1 MADQDIIQTTAL
13 AVVEQQQKIV
23 GSALVGSAGAGALA
37 GGDSQ
42 GQFDILEQIR
52 ELQLKSFR
60 GIKEVVTKLSE
71 MLAFDENVASRT
83 KEDANELAK
92 ENQGKLSGSG
102 SDVGDGGDEKEG
114 EEKAKGLAALSG
126 FFAGLPGVAA
136 IGKLLTPITAF
147 FGKSGMLFKLFG
159 RFGPLG
165 AIILGVTLLVKY
177 SSEISKALAPAIDG
191 LKNLFTK
198 MKPAIDF
205 FMMVIDGL
213 IKGVL
218 IAVGTSLKVIVGS
231 LEMAFSTFVSGLIFL
246 RDLVWGLITGDLE
259 LIKSAFTNLFSA
271 FQEIGQKFIDVI
283 LGAFTGMINGIGE
296 LFGFKNLIDPLKAFF
311 TETIPNVFNEAIENF
326 KIEIKKDIDFAIGRF
341 NAIFTA
347 IGDGVSFVY
356 DGIVKGLTW
365 VADLPGRIIGFVAD
379 MFSPIIDFFAGIGN
393 RIKIAV
399 NGIID
404 SLPLPDFV
412 KDKMKFDVQPTK
424 AELDTAGTGDA
435 GVAEKI
441 ASDARKGEETI
452 GGKYNF
458 QDGVLQENGKNLEV
472 FSLGRAE
479 HIAEEIGEQVKVAM
493 DKKTGKFVVVK
504 NDLTLAEG
512 PKMTMTG
519 PDNISD
525 VLGSNSLSKNI
536 KTPGV
541 SIPTTETGSNA
552 PIIIQ
557 KGGDTNNA
565 TVQQKSETYTGPLD
579 TGIDPYFDRA
589 SYNSF

>member
-1 MADQDIIQTTAL
+1 MADQDMIQTTAL

-165 AIILGVTLLVKY
+165 AIILGFTILYKY
-177 SSEISKALAPAIDG
+177 SDEIMKALAPALDKIKELVVKLQPVIDVLMAIGDFLIKGIIEGIGQAISFVIGTVETFIDG
-191 LKNLFTK
+191 FTKLFSGDIIGGLSDIFEGIVRAILTVPLMIVNFLTPLFKNIVGLMAEPWDNMVNSIHTFFGNLFTSIGEMFMNVYNNVK
-198 MKPAIDF
+198 DF
-205 FMMVIDGL
+205 V
-213 IKGVL
+213 
-218 IAVGTSLKVIVGS
+218 TSLPDK
-231 LEMAFSTFVSGLIFL
+231 FV
-246 RDLVWGLITGDLE
+246 
-259 LIKSAFTNLFSA
+259 
-271 FQEIGQKFIDVI
+271 
-283 LGAFTGMINGIGE
+283 
-296 LFGFKNLIDPLKAFF
+296 
-311 TETIPNVFNEAIENF
+311 
-326 KIEIKKDIDFAIGRF
+326 
-341 NAIFTA
+341 
-347 IGDGVSFVY
+347 
-356 DGIVKGLTW
+356 
-365 VADLPGRIIGFVAD
+365 GFVKN
-379 MFSPIIDFFAGIGN
+379 MFAPIIDFFAGIGD
-393 RIKIAV
+393 RIKTAV

-404 SLPLPDFV
+404 SLPLPKFV
-412 KDKMKFDVQPTK
+412 KDKMKFETK
-424 AELDTAGTGDA
+424 AS
-435 GVAEKI
+435 K
-441 ASDARKGEETI
+441 
-452 GGKYNF
+452 
-458 QDGVLQENGKNLEV
+458 
-472 FSLGRAE
+472 
-479 HIAEEIGEQVKVAM
+479 EIGETVNE
-493 DKKTGKFVVVK
+493 TGVK
-504 NDLTLAEG
+504 NKYADASISGMQRER
-512 PKMTMTG
+512 MTG
-519 PDNISD
+519 GEATMNEAFAEAKGEKYGTARISQSGTSGYDSASGIMTPAEFSEYNKLDTNGQMDYLKNLDAKEQERRRMIDKLMNEKITFDNKNRDYIAKYKTTPDEMMSPDDKMLQDDKFQRQAKIQASSIKPSD
-525 VLGSNSLSKNI
+525 NKQ
-536 KTPGV
+536 
-541 SIPTTETGSNA
+541 A

-565 TVQQKSETYTGPLD
+565 SVQTKSETYTGPLD

>member
-23 GSALVGSAGAGALA
+23 GSARVGSAGAGALA

-60 GIKEVVTKLSE
+60 GIKEVVTKLSD
-71 MLAFDENVASRT
+71 MLAFDKDVARRT

-92 ENQGKLSGSG
+92 ENKNNLSGPG
-102 SDVGDGGDEKEG
+102 NDVGGGGDETKG

-136 IGKLLTPITAF
+136 IGKLLAPITAF
-147 FGKSGMLFKLFG
+147 FGKGGMLVKLFG

-198 MKPAIDF
+198 LKPAIDF
-205 FMMVIDGL
+205 FMMVMDGL

-326 KIEIKKDIDFAIGRF
+326 KIEIKKDIDFIKGRF
-341 NAIFTA
+341 
-347 IGDGVSFVY
+347 
-356 DGIVKGLTW
+356 
-365 VADLPGRIIGFVAD
+365 IGFVKN
-379 MFSPIIDFFAGIGN
+379 MFAPIIDFFAGIGD
-393 RIKIAV
+393 RIKTVV

-404 SLPLPDFV
+404 SLPLPKFV
-412 KDKMKFDVQPTK
+412 KDKMKFETEATK
-424 AELDTAGTGDA
+424 AADESSPSSGPGPITSALGLRPGMSEASQYTEWDEKTQEY
-435 GVAEKI
+435 VKPKVIAEKPLMPVNTMATTQRSENPEALKRQEALSKFNAEDYI
-441 ASDARKGEETI
+441 KASEKQYGSSIDPSELSDREKF
-452 GGKYNF
+452 KF
-458 QDGVLQENGKNLEV
+458 M
-472 FSLGRAE
+472 R
-479 HIAEEIGEQVKVAM
+479 
-493 DKKTGKFVVVK
+493 TGKIGNPLDDQMKQDKFQIQAK
-504 NDLTLAEG
+504 IQASSIK
-512 PKMTMTG
+512 PS
-519 PDNISD
+519 DN
-525 VLGSNSLSKNI
+525 KQ
-536 KTPGV
+536 T
-541 SIPTTETGSNA
+541 
-552 PIIIQ
+552 PIIIN

-565 TVQQKSETYTGPLD
+565 SVQQKSETYTGPLD

>member
-71 MLAFDENVASRT
+71 MLAFDKDVARRT

-92 ENQGKLSGSG
+92 ENKNNLSGPG
-102 SDVGDGGDEKEG
+102 SDVGDGGDEKKG

-126 FFAGLPGVAA
+126 FFAGLPGVAT
-136 IGKLLTPITAF
+136 IGKLLAPITSF
-147 FGKSGMLFKLFG
+147 FGKSGILFKLFG

-198 MKPAIDF
+198 LKPAIDF
-205 FMMVIDGL
+205 FMMIMDGL

-231 LEMAFSTFVSGLIFL
+231 LEMAFSTFVSSLKFL
-246 RDLVWGLITGDLE
+246 ADLVWGLITGDLE

-326 KIEIKKDIDFAIGRF
+326 KIEIKKDIDFIKGRF
-341 NAIFTA
+341 
-347 IGDGVSFVY
+347 
-356 DGIVKGLTW
+356 
-365 VADLPGRIIGFVAD
+365 IGFVKN
-379 MFSPIIDFFAGIGN
+379 MFAPIIDFFAGIGD
-393 RIKIAV
+393 RIKTVV

-404 SLPLPDFV
+404 SLPLPKFV
-412 KDKMKFDVQPTK
+412 KDKMKFETEATK
-424 AELDTAGTGDA
+424 AADESSPSSGPGPITSALGLRPGMSEASQYTEWDEKTQEY
-435 GVAEKI
+435 VKPKVIAEKPLMPVNTMATTQSSQNPEALKRQEALSKFNAEDYI
-441 ASDARKGEETI
+441 KASEKQYGSSIDPSELSDREKF
-452 GGKYNF
+452 KF
-458 QDGVLQENGKNLEV
+458 M
-472 FSLGRAE
+472 R
-479 HIAEEIGEQVKVAM
+479 
-493 DKKTGKFVVVK
+493 TGKIGNPLDDQMKQDKFQIQAK
-504 NDLTLAEG
+504 IQASSIK
-512 PKMTMTG
+512 PS
-519 PDNISD
+519 DN
-525 VLGSNSLSKNI
+525 KQ
-536 KTPGV
+536 T
-541 SIPTTETGSNA
+541 
-552 PIIIQ
+552 PIIIN

-565 TVQQKSETYTGPLD
+565 SVQTKSETYTGPLE